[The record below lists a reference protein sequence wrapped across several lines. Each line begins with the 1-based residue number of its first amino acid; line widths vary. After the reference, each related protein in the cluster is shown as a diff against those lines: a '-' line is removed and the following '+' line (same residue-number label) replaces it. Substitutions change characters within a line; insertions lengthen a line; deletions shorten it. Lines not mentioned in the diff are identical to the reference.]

1 MNVVVKYHGILRA
14 RMGLKEKAYTLEPG
28 MMLQDFIRLATEGRL
43 EFWTNQELGQEHS
56 AKQPVLVAVDGQLVR
71 ENVVL
76 SEPGHEI
83 DILMPN
89 IGG

>member
-1 MNVVVKYHGILRA
+1 MNIVVKYHGILRA
-14 RMGLKEKAYTLEPG
+14 RMGLKEKTYELEPG
-28 MMLQDFIRLATEGRL
+28 TRLRDFIRLATEGYL
-43 EFWTNQELGQEHS
+43 DLWTNQELGQARS

-76 SEPGHEI
+76 SGPGHEI